1 MLSLPPLLHLILKY
15 KFCLGKVEA
24 LSVTNQN
31 KEKAEGGK
39 KKQGKERHIR
49 IKYHGMLNRL
59 QATVL
64 ASAVRQLS
72 ELIA

>member
-1 MLSLPPLLHLILKY
+1 MLSLPPLLLLIFRY

-24 LSVTNQN
+24 LCVTNQT
-31 KEKAEGGK
+31 KEKAEGEK
-39 KKQGKERHIR
+39 NKERRDIR
-49 IKYHGMLNRL
+49 IKHHGMLNRL

>member
-24 LSVTNQN
+24 LYVTNQN

-39 KKQGKERHIR
+39 KNKERRDILE
-49 IKYHGMLNRL
+49 LN
-59 QATVL
+59 TM
-64 ASAVRQLS
+64 
-72 ELIA
+72 EC